1 MDERQDQCDFPIE
14 YEYQSSPEGSQGLC
28 DALDLVVA
36 LLLDDVRRFPS
47 SSSQAP
53 QPDGAE

>member
-1 MDERQDQCDFPIE
+1 MEDGQEWGDFRIE